1 MHSIS
6 PQEAAQKAGL
16 LIDVREPDEFVSG
29 HARGAVNI
37 PLGTVP
43 DADLPVDGTP
53 VYVICQSGARSA
65 RAVQALQQRGVHAI
79 NVDGGT
85 SAWLSAGLPSAVG
98 R

>member
-1 MHSIS
+1 MESIS
-6 PQEAAQKAGL
+6 PQGASREGGL

-29 HARGAVNI
+29 HALGAVNI
-37 PLGTVP
+37 PLGGVTE
-43 DADLPVDGTP
+43 AELPLGET

-65 RAVQALQQRGVHAI
+65 RAVQALRERGVRAI

-85 SAWLSAGLPSAVG
+85 SAWLRAGLPSAVG